1 MNNSSIVV
9 ILDNGHGAN
18 TKGKCSPDKSLLEYK
33 WAREMVDLIIEQLSK
48 LGIKAIKLVPED
60 IDVSLRE
67 RVKRANQIYKDSN
80 KRAILISVH
89 CNAAGADGKWHNAS
103 GWSVFIAQN
112 ASSNSKRL
120 AQSLYKEAKK
130 QGLQGN
136 RSVPKEEY
144 WVQSLAICRDTN
156 CPAILTENM
165 FQDNKGDVA
174 ILLSDEGKKKIAD
187 VHVQG
192 ILNYINNG

>member
-9 ILDNGHGAN
+9 MLDNGHGAN
-18 TKGKCSPDKSLLEYK
+18 TKGKCSPDKSLLEYR

-80 KRAILISVH
+80 KQAILISVH

-174 ILLSDEGKKKIAD
+174 ILLSDEGKKKIAN

>member
-9 ILDNGHGAN
+9 MLDNGHGAN
-18 TKGKCSPDKSLLEYK
+18 TKGKCSPDKRLLEYR

-80 KRAILISVH
+80 KQAILISVH

>member
-9 ILDNGHGAN
+9 MLDNGHGAN
-18 TKGKCSPDKSLLEYK
+18 TKGKCSPDKSLLEYR

-165 FQDNKGDVA
+165 FQDNKEDVA

>member
-9 ILDNGHGAN
+9 MLDNGHGAN
-18 TKGKCSPDKSLLEYK
+18 TKGKCSPDKSLFEYR

-103 GWSVFIAQN
+103 GWSVFVAQN

>member
-80 KRAILISVH
+80 KQAILISVH

>member
-9 ILDNGHGAN
+9 MLDNGHGAN
-18 TKGKCSPDKSLLEYK
+18 TKGKCSPDKSLLEYR

-60 IDVSLRE
+60 IDISLRE

-89 CNAAGADGKWHNAS
+89 CNAAEADGKWHNAS

>member
-9 ILDNGHGAN
+9 MLDNGHGAN
-18 TKGKCSPDKSLLEYK
+18 TKGKCSPDKSLFEYR

-80 KRAILISVH
+80 KQAILISVH

>member
-80 KRAILISVH
+80 KQAILISVH

-103 GWSVFIAQN
+103 GWSVFVAQN

>member
-9 ILDNGHGAN
+9 MLDNGHGAN
-18 TKGKCSPDKSLLEYK
+18 TKGKCSPDKSLLEYR